1 MDDGGILSY
10 DHGEQSPLIGG
21 VDRARFTDGA
31 RPYINDH
38 THPQRRSGPWPRYRD
53 LCDNHHYL
61 SISPKSD
68 FMIPL
73 FCAKTVNADFDLITP
88 LQRVVESHWYV
99 LGQEV
104 GAFEQEFAAYVG
116 VAHCIGLGNGT
127 DALELALKALEI
139 GPGDVV
145 ACAANAGF
153 YSSTAIHLVGA
164 TALYV
169 DIGPHR
175 MAMCP
180 VQLEKQLKALKA
192 AQQPLPKAIMV
203 THLYGQAAPIQ
214 GLVKVAKEYGI
225 VLIEDCAQAH
235 GARVDGQ
242 MVGSF
247 GDIACFSFYP
257 TKNLGAIG
265 DGGAICTNNTALNER
280 VRQLRQYGWSSKYT
294 VSVPY
299 GRNSRLDELQAAVL
313 RVKLPKLDKQNAQ
326 RRAIAVRYNTAFAQ
340 LAGLTLP
347 ISVGDDYVAHLYVVR
362 TPQRDALAKH
372 LKALGVS
379 TDVHYPLADTQQ
391 PAYPQQSAL
400 PISQTACDQVLSL
413 PCYPGMT
420 QAQVDTVIDAVK
432 TFFISDVC
440 FR

>member
-1 MDDGGILSY
+1 
-10 DHGEQSPLIGG
+10 
-21 VDRARFTDGA
+21 
-31 RPYINDH
+31 
-38 THPQRRSGPWPRYRD
+38 
-53 LCDNHHYL
+53 
-61 SISPKSD
+61 
-68 FMIPL
+68 MIPL

-88 LQRVVESHWYV
+88 LQRVVQSHWYV

-104 GAFEQEFAAYVG
+104 AAFEREFAAYVG
-116 VAHCIGLGNGT
+116 VAHCVGLGNGT

-164 TALYV
+164 TPLYV
-169 DIGPHR
+169 EIGPHR
-175 MAMCP
+175 LAVCP
-180 VQLEKQLKALKA
+180 VRLEKQLHAMQE
-192 AQQPLPKAIMV
+192 AQQPLPKAMIV
-203 THLYGQAAPIQ
+203 THLYGQAGPIQ

-225 VLIEDCAQAH
+225 AIVEDCAQAH
-235 GARVDGQ
+235 GARVDGK

-265 DGGAICTNNTALNER
+265 DGGAICTNNAELNER
-280 VRQLRQYGWSSKYT
+280 VRQLRQYGWSSKYS
-294 VSVPY
+294 VSVPG

-313 RVKLPKLDKQNAQ
+313 RVKLPKLNKQNAQ
-326 RRAIAVRYNTAFAQ
+326 RRAIAVRYNSDFAHID
-340 LAGLTLP
+340 ALTLP

-372 LKALGVS
+372 LKALGVA
-379 TDVHYPLADTQQ
+379 TDVHYPLADTEQ
-391 PAYPQQSAL
+391 PAYPNQAAL
-400 PISQTACDQVLSL
+400 SISQEACAQVLSL

-420 QAQVDTVIDAVK
+420 QEQVDTVINAVK